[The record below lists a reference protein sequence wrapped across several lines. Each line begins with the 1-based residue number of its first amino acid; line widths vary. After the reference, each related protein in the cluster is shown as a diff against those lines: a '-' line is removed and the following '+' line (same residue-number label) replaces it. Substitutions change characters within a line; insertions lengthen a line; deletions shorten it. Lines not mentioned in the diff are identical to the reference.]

1 MSIKRRTFLIAL
13 ALLVLFLAL
22 FLIARLNKDTPVIL
36 GDWPYYPD
44 VENITKAADV
54 IIIGDVISAKSVEQI
69 KISEKR
75 PEDLKTNLPYTI
87 STVKVSRVL
96 KGDVNVGDEIS
107 IRQLGDHK
115 RRPESTL
122 QRINGYLSKNQ
133 ECLMFLAEFDDLPY
147 APLNPGQGIIWI
159 KEGTKLYSPCEYALF
174 GYKDSENTELIS
186 IETAI
191 DEISKFTNK

>member
-1 MSIKRRTFLIAL
+1 MSIKRRVIIIAL

-54 IIIGDVISAKSVEQI
+54 IIIGDVVSAKSVEQI

-159 KEGTKLYSPCEYALF
+159 KEGTKLYSPCENALF

-191 DEISKFTNK
+191 DEISKYVNQ

>member
-1 MSIKRRTFLIAL
+1 MTIKIRTFVIIL
-13 ALLVLFLAL
+13 ALLVLLLAL
-22 FLIARLNKDTPVIL
+22 FLILRPNKNTPVIL
-36 GDWPYYPD
+36 GDWTYYPD
-44 VENITKAADV
+44 VEDITKAADV
-54 IIIGDVISAKSVEQI
+54 IIIGDVVSAKSVEQI

-133 ECLMFLAEFDDLPY
+133 ECLMFLAEFDELPY

>member
-1 MSIKRRTFLIAL
+1 MAIKKRTFVIIL
-13 ALLVLFLAL
+13 AILVLFLAL
-22 FLIARLNKDTPVIL
+22 FLILRPNKDTPVIL

-54 IIIGDVISAKSVEQI
+54 IIIGDVVSAKSVEQI

-96 KGDVNVGDEIS
+96 KGDINVGDVIS
-107 IRQLGDHK
+107 VRQMGDHK

-159 KEGTKLYSPCEYALF
+159 KEGIKLYSPCEYALF